1 MNLRQEFTNAP
12 VAAFLWATLFVI
24 LLSYVGPAI
33 DDHSEE
39 SGAAKDAIAQ
49 QRQQVR
55 IERLARFVCGDNAGY
70 QIEGNTLQCFN
81 HRGKKTV
88 TAEVGE

>member
-33 DDHSEE
+33 DDHSDEN
-39 SGAAKDAIAQ
+39 GAAAEAIDQ

-55 IERLARFVCGDNAGY
+55 IERLARFVCGDNTAY
-70 QIEGNTLQCFN
+70 QIEGNTLQCFT
-81 HRGKKTV
+81 HKGKKMV
-88 TAEVGE
+88 TAEVGK